1 MFPSF
6 SHDFPIQN
14 VNVNGSWG
22 IFPAGRALA
31 ATPLA
36 RATLA
41 DLPVGLY
48 IPSGYD
54 QQFAMEDP
62 PMLLRIGKPSISIR
76 AMASM
81 AMLNNQRVN
90 PFKGNR
96 NSRSKV
102 EIY

>member
-1 MFPSF
+1 MTNSSPWK
-6 SHDFPIQN
+6 IT
-14 VNVNGSWG
+14 
-22 IFPAGRALA
+22 IK
-31 ATPLA
+31 
-36 RATLA
+36 
-41 DLPVGLY
+41 
-48 IPSGYD
+48 I
-54 QQFAMEDP
+54 
-62 PMLLRIGKPSISIR
+62 IGTPSISIR